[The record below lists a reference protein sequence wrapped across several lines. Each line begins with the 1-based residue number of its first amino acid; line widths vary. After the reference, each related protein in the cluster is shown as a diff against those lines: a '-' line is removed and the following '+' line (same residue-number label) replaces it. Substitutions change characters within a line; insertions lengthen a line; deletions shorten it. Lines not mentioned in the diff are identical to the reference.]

1 MCKGILKSFCY
12 WKKNSR
18 FFLLNSLLFCLDKIR
33 NILENIGK
41 CDKAIKLDVEISK
54 SIVEN
59 IVDKTS
65 FISTEDSL
73 LNLAASDIVDSI
85 FYSNILKFDIEDSS
99 ICINWFLEYSAF
111 TCYNQACFISLIK
124 ARMNVNVIS
133 YEIYNEFDVTRKKE
147 RDGLRYKGRWN
158 GELTYSPSFP
168 RKLCTTVSSAEPR
181 VYLGIPFTCV
191 TVNLD

>member
-18 FFLLNSLLFCLDKIR
+18 FLLLNSLLFCLDKIR

-41 CDKAIKLDVEISK
+41 CDEAIKLDVEISK

-73 LNLAASDIVDSI
+73 LNLAASDTVDSI
-85 FYSNILKFDIEDSS
+85 FYSNILKFDNEDSS
-99 ICINWFLEYSAF
+99 IYINRFFEYSAF
-111 TCYNQACFISLIK
+111 TCYNQVRFISLIK
-124 ARMNVNVIS
+124 QRMNVNINS
-133 YEIYNEFDVTRKKE
+133 YEIYN
-147 RDGLRYKGRWN
+147 
-158 GELTYSPSFP
+158 
-168 RKLCTTVSSAEPR
+168 
-181 VYLGIPFTCV
+181 
-191 TVNLD
+191 